1 MYVCIYVSAGHMSVG
16 VYRGQEKMSESL
28 ELDIWVFWE
37 CREPNSGPREEQ
49 QVLQTTEPPPG
60 PMYVFFTPYFVIKM
74 LQGS

>member
-1 MYVCIYVSAGHMSVG
+1 MGVCEHS
-16 VYRGQEKMSESL
+16 RNQTRPL
-28 ELDIWVFWE
+28 
-37 CREPNSGPREEQ
+37 EEQ